1 MPGLMKKTAGF
12 LLAAVSALAGCASTS
27 TLMINDQGQFADC
40 GTWGT
45 GVIGAA
51 AALLRT
57 QDCVN
62 AYRTAGYRETGS
74 PAVIGVQQAT
84 MRDAAAAPITLPSAD
99 GLFKMTL
106 PAGWLQVAPPSAAYQ
121 LYAKN
126 PIIDS
131 GLLVSS
137 FERKDIQDWEA
148 HTQSLRAK
156 LAASLSEGASSEV
169 ARIKVNGFDALRTD
183 VSGELK
189 HGVKLHY
196 LGTAIKA
203 GQKLIWLVAWCDES
217 RFAANR
223 GELESLAAGL
233 QL

>member
-1 MPGLMKKTAGF
+1 MRRNACLF
-12 LLAAVSALAGCASTS
+12 LAAMSALAGCASTS

-40 GTWGT
+40 GTWGA
-45 GVIGAA
+45 GVIGVA
-51 AALLRT
+51 AALLRN
-57 QDCVN
+57 QNCVD
-62 AYRTAGYRETGS
+62 AYRTAGYLETGL
-74 PAVIGVQQAT
+74 PAVIGPQQST
-84 MRDAAAAPITLPSAD
+84 VRDAAAAPITLPSAD

-126 PIIDS
+126 PVIDS
-131 GLLVSS
+131 GLLVSAVES
-137 FERKDIQDWEA
+137 KDIRDWEA

-169 ARIKVNGFDALRTD
+169 ARIKVNGFDALRAEI
-183 VSGELK
+183 SGELK
-189 HGVKLHY
+189 HGVKFHY
-196 LGTAIKA
+196 LGTAINA

-223 GELESLAAGL
+223 SELEGLAAGL